1 MLLIWSKRTADMTK
15 NLCGSFT
22 QRLKM
27 LLHIREEQFES
38 AAVMIMSHDSSRDA
52 PEPFDAVGIRI
63 IGRRMHQIQLV
74 LKLAEQASHEQG
86 ASRSVGLQIVG
97 NHDGHP
103 STLLGTSHGGTHLLT
118 EHIGGASRS
127 HSAIEPAI
135 APVQQA
141 EAIDLAIVPRRFDQ
155 ALPPSPFEAPDTRE
169 SRVKGH
175 LHFILQIQVSAWYK
189 REQIRQ
195 VGGKLT
201 PQISLNQVMDG

>member
-1 MLLIWSKRTADMTK
+1 MLLVWSKRTADMSK
-15 NLCGSFT
+15 DLCGSLR

-63 IGRRMHQIQLV
+63 IGRRIHQIQLV
-74 LKLAEQASHEQG
+74 LTLAEQASHEQG

-118 EHIGGASRS
+118 EHISGASRS
-127 HSAIEPAI
+127 NPAIEPAI
-135 APVQQA
+135 APVHQA
-141 EAIDLAIVPRRFDQ
+141 KAIDLAIVPRRFDQ
-155 ALPPSPFEAPDTRE
+155 ALPPSPFAAPDTRE
-169 SRVKGH
+169 RRVKGH
-175 LHFILQIQVSAWYK
+175 LHLILQIQVSVWQK

-195 VGGKLT
+195 VGGKLI
-201 PQISLNQVMDG
+201 PQISLNQVMNG